1 MNPPNPFFQEIV
13 DAHIDIEQWLS
24 GRAEAGRLAALL
36 NRFSPRFSMV
46 TLQGLQ
52 IDRTAVD
59 ELFSQ
64 GHGKRPGLRI
74 EIDELRDIDMWRD
87 GAVVGYRETQID
99 ESGSCTMRRSTA
111 VLACDESGRVT
122 WRHLQETSVAS

>member
-13 DAHIDIEQWLS
+13 DAHVDIEQWLS

-36 NRFSPRFSMV
+36 NRFSSRFSMV
-46 TLQGLQ
+46 TLQGLRF
-52 IDRTAVD
+52 DRTAVD
-59 ELFSQ
+59 RLFSQ

-99 ESGSCTMRRSTA
+99 ESGSCTVRRSTA

-122 WRHLQETSVAS
+122 WRHLQETSVAL

>member
-24 GRAEAGRLAALL
+24 GRAEPDRLATLL
-36 NRFSPRFSMV
+36 NRFSRCFSMV

-52 IDRTAVD
+52 LDRTAVD
-59 ELFSQ
+59 GLFSQ

-74 EIDELRDIDMWRD
+74 EIDELHDIAAWRE

-99 ESGSCTMRRSTA
+99 ESGSCTVRRSTA
-111 VLACDESGRVT
+111 VLACDESGCVT
-122 WRHLQETSVAS
+122 WRHLQETSVVS

>member
-24 GRAEAGRLAALL
+24 GRAEPDRLATLL

-46 TLQGLQ
+46 TLQGLRL
-52 IDRTAVD
+52 DRTAVD
-59 ELFSQ
+59 RLFSQ
-64 GHGKRPGLRI
+64 EHRKRPGLRI
-74 EIDELRDIDMWRD
+74 EIDELHDISVWGD

-99 ESGSCTMRRSTA
+99 ESGSCTVRRSTA
-111 VLACDESGRVT
+111 VLARDESGRVT
-122 WRHLQETSVAS
+122 WRHLQETSIAS